1 MDDREAFRRT
11 QEEASKKFKAKKAK
25 RNAVKRLALSNLSY
39 KHKKNGT
46 KEAYVIAAVLQE
58 KKRYRD
64 F

>member
-46 KEAYVIAAVLQE
+46 KEAERAKLTE
-58 KKRYRD
+58 EED
-64 F
+64 GEE